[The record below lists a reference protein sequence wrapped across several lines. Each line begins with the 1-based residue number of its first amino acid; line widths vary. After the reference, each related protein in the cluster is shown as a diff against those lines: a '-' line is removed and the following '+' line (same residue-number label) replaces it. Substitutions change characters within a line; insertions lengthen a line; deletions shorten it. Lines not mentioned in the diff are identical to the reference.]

1 MLFGLSPSM
10 VMDYFEVMDYF
21 DYYLFCL
28 KE

>member
-10 VMDYFEVMDYF
+10 VMDYFEEIDYF